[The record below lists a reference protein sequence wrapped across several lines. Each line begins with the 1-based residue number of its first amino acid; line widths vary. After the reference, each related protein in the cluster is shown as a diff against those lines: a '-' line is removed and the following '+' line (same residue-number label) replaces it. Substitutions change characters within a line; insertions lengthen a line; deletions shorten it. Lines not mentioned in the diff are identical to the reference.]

1 MKKKYLIA
9 FLIDKKNNWFEDY
22 LSKIVSSKS
31 LNKTYN
37 FKKIYNQLNLSKFD
51 IVFIINFTKIIKE
64 NNLKKIK
71 LPIVIHGSKLP
82 DFKGFAPVQNQ
93 ILINKNKIFFS
104 MIKVANKVD
113 SGEIILGK
121 NLMLDGTELYDEI
134 RFKTANHMV
143 HMIKSFLKIYPNY
156 NLTKQHGLGK
166 FYKKRKPVDQKLNIN
181 KSIKDNFNI
190 FRISNNEH
198 WPAYFKFK
206 KKKYILKIY
215 KKNN

>member
-113 SGEIILGK
+113 SGDIILGK
-121 NLMLDGTELYDEI
+121 TLILDGTELYDEI
-134 RFKTANHMV
+134 RVKTANHMV

-156 NLTKQHGLGK
+156 NLTKQMGVGK
-166 FYKKRKPVDQKLNIN
+166 FYKKRQPKDQKLNFN
-181 KSIKDNFNI
+181 KSIKENFNLL
-190 FRISNNEH
+190 RTANNKG
-198 WPAYFKFK
+198 WPAYFIHKN
-206 KKKYILKIY
+206 KKYFLKIFS
-215 KKNN
+215 KK